1 MPNSVGQKR
10 ALTGVSL
17 LVTEMIPRY
26 DGILVMILC
35 VLGVLLSR
43 LPNGLLQIIEATTES
58 SVVKKEYSL
67 RAIGPVE
74 TRRAAPPCISR
85 LGLTTVMITE
95 V

>member
-1 MPNSVGQKR
+1 M
-10 ALTGVSL
+10 SL

-43 LPNGLLQIIEATTES
+43 LPNGLLQIIEATES

>member
-1 MPNSVGQKR
+1 M
-10 ALTGVSL
+10 SL

-74 TRRAAPPCISR
+74 TRRAAAAGPRCISR